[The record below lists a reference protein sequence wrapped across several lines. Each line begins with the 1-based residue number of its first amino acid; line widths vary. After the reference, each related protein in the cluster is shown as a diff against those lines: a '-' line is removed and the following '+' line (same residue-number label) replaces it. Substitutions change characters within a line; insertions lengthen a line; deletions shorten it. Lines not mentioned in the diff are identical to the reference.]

1 MTPDF
6 ESKFREWWD
15 LVWENHISFDPGDF
29 DYMEAIKDF
38 LKSPNTSLSIERK
51 FKKEMDEK
59 LEKQMDQDIES
70 GAFNPDEEVD
80 EYFINSFGIRMKRQK

>member
-15 LVWENHISFDPGDF
+15 LVWENHISFAPGDF
-29 DYMEAIKDF
+29 DCLEEIDNF
-38 LKSPNTSLSIERK
+38 LKNPEKNLMEERK

-80 EYFINSFGIRMKRQK
+80 EYFTNSFGIRMRRQK